1 MSILQALASHY
12 DRLVSKG
19 DAPDYGYSQERISFA
34 LVLSPEG
41 DVVDVVDWRNVSLR
55 RPRPRLCEVPR
66 PDPSRTSTRVVSN
79 FLWDKSAY
87 VLGVKLERD
96 TRQPISADR
105 EHDAFRLFHDHLL
118 TDATDDGLKAL
129 RAFLGGWRASSHA
142 TLPHAGDLLDANI
155 VFQLDGERRLIH
167 QRPAARRIW
176 GDHLASLDRRSEVC
190 LVSGVSAPIE
200 RLHPK
205 VKGVAGAQSSG
216 AAIVS
221 FNLDAFTSYGK
232 EQGANAPVSKRAA
245 FAYTAALNSLLTPD
259 RGRRIRVGDATTVFW
274 ADAPGDEA
282 AASKAEDLFS
292 MLADPPPT
300 DEGEAAQVR
309 GRLESVAAGQPIEV
323 IAPEVNEHTRF
334 YVLGLSPNAARL
346 SSRFWFEDTIG
357 AMARRIGEHWG
368 DLRLDPV
375 PWVTA
380 PAAWRL
386 LYETAV
392 QRKSENISPTLGG
405 ALMRAIL
412 TGSRYPQSLL
422 AAVIMRVRAD
432 GAVTGV
438 RAAIAKACVRR
449 AERLSNPNNTEDRL
463 VSLDRHSHN
472 AAYNLG
478 RLFAAYAYAEKSIAD
493 RNATIRDKYAG
504 SASATPRR
512 VFPMLMRGY
521 EHNRAALAKASDG
534 QKRSAGRRADREVGQ
549 ILERLPGSE
558 DLPATLSL
566 EDQARF
572 FVGYYHQETAFY
584 TKTAPEAHQRD
595 PVNSE
600 E

>member
-34 LVLSPEG
+34 LVLSPKG
-41 DVVDVVDWRNVSLR
+41 DVVDVVDWRDSSAR
-55 RPRPRLCEVPR
+55 TPRPRLFEVPS
-66 PDPSRTSTRVVSN
+66 PVPRTSAVASN
-79 FLWDKSAY
+79 YLWDKSAY
-87 VLGVKLERD
+87 VLGMKLDRD
-96 TRQPISADR
+96 TGDPIPADR
-105 EHDAFRLFHDHLL
+105 EHEAFKSFHDHLL

-129 RAFLGGWRASSHA
+129 RTFLAGWCASSHA

-155 VFQLDGERRLIH
+155 VFRLDGERRLIH

-176 GDHLASLDRRSEVC
+176 RDHLASLDSRSEVC
-190 LVSGVSAPIE
+190 LVSGESAPIE

-245 FAYTAALNSLLTPD
+245 FAYTAALNSLLTAD
-259 RGRRIRVGDATTVFW
+259 KGRRIRVGDATTVFW
-274 ADAPGDEA
+274 AVAPGDEA

-292 MLADPPPT
+292 MLAEPPT
-300 DEGEAAQVR
+300 DEGEAANVR
-309 GRLESVAAGQPIEV
+309 TRLERVAAGRPIEE

-334 YVLGLSPNAARL
+334 YILGLSPNAARL
-346 SSRFWFEDTIG
+346 SIRFWLEDTIG
-357 AMARRIGEHWG
+357 AIARRIGEHWR

-422 AAVIMRVRAD
+422 ATVIMRLRAD
-432 GAVTGV
+432 GVVSGV

-449 AERLSNPNNTEDRL
+449 AERLSNPNNMEDRL

-549 ILERLPGSE
+549 ILERLPGSD
-558 DLPATLSL
+558 DLPATLPL

-595 PVNSE
+595 PMNSE